1 MGLSRFSV
9 HRPPGPMQNQ
19 LNHLI
24 LRSLT
29 ASVRYAWPSPDGWRR
44 LRRRIEHGPSAAG
57 SAYRGRAPGAPAS
70 RWAGLLGLSTRPCHM
85 IVALL
90 EVEPLS
96 FYALR
101 LMPERAVYNLR
112 GIM

>member
-1 MGLSRFSV
+1 
-9 HRPPGPMQNQ
+9 MQNQ
-19 LNHLI
+19 IDHLI

-29 ASVRYAWPSPDGWRR
+29 ASVRYARPSPDGWRR
-44 LRRRIEHGPSAAG
+44 LRRRIEHGPSAAV
-57 SAYRGRAPGAPAS
+57 AIYRRRAPAQP
-70 RWAGLLGLSTRPCHM
+70 WAGLFSLSARPYHV
-85 IVALL
+85 IVGLL

-112 GIM
+112 GVM

>member
-1 MGLSRFSV
+1 
-9 HRPPGPMQNQ
+9 MQSH
-19 LNHLI
+19 LDRLI

-29 ASVRYAWPSPDGWRR
+29 ASVRFARPSPDGWRR
-44 LRRRIEHGPSAAG
+44 LRRRIEYGPAAAA
-57 SAYRGRAPGAPAS
+57 SAYRRRTPAQPA
-70 RWAGLLGLSTRPCHM
+70 RCWASLL
-85 IVALL
+85 ALPAFPYHAIAAVL

-112 GIM
+112 GVM